1 MAFLQFGWGDHP
13 RDIDAG
19 RNADM
24 YTILAAYGYLP
35 IEHRDDLNAWQ
46 ADSIVNT
53 VTELHE
59 LLRQKLPALQEN
71 QRMIS

>member
-1 MAFLQFGWGDHP
+1 
-13 RDIDAG
+13 
-19 RNADM
+19 M

-35 IEHRDDLNAWQ
+35 IEHRDDLAAWQ

-59 LLRQKLPALQEN
+59 MLRQKLPALQEN

>member
-1 MAFLQFGWGDHP
+1 
-13 RDIDAG
+13 
-19 RNADM
+19 
-24 YTILAAYGYLP
+24 
-35 IEHRDDLNAWQ
+35 
-46 ADSIVNT
+46 VNT

>member
-1 MAFLQFGWGDHP
+1 
-13 RDIDAG
+13 
-19 RNADM
+19 M

-59 LLRQKLPALQEN
+59 LLRQKLSCSTGKSAYDKLTQEFYKLF
-71 QRMIS
+71 

>member
-1 MAFLQFGWGDHP
+1 
-13 RDIDAG
+13 
-19 RNADM
+19 M

-35 IEHRDDLNAWQ
+35 IEHRDDLASWQ

-53 VTELHE
+53 VTELHDM
-59 LLRQKLPALQEN
+59 LRQKLPALQEN